1 MARAARGEF
10 RELFVLD
17 AARWIVPEEIGDPQT
32 LRGRDIAVLL
42 LRHPPLRA
50 MAWLRFGGWLR
61 SHRFRGGPSFVQRRL
76 LRLYGLEI
84 VPGADIGGGCYI
96 AHPSGCTIR
105 ATRVGA
111 NATIVAAV
119 TVGGAKER
127 DASPVIGDNVFLGA
141 GCRVIGSM
149 TIGDDVKVGANAVV
163 LHDVADGE
171 TVVGVPARP
180 VRRAVGNP

>member
-1 MARAARGEF
+1 
-10 RELFVLD
+10 
-17 AARWIVPEEIGDPQT
+17 
-32 LRGRDIAVLL
+32 
-42 LRHPPLRA
+42 
-50 MAWLRFGGWLR
+50 MAWLRFGSWLR
-61 SHRFRGGPSFVQRRL
+61 SHRIRGGPSFVQRRL

-105 ATRVGA
+105 ATHIGE
-111 NATIVAAV
+111 NATIIAAV

-127 DASPVIGDNVFLGA
+127 DASPVIGDRVLLGA
-141 GCRVIGSM
+141 GCRVVGSM

-171 TVVGVPARP
+171 TVVGIPARP
-180 VRRAVGNP
+180 VVRAAGAGDGR